1 MLGDQTRPASSQSRI
16 ARSPWLNSDLNAV
29 GRAIVIE
36 NKWRV
41 QRYGVHG
48 TFVEESGPIGN
59 LGPTP
64 DVIVFGLEQLP
75 INGVA
80 P

>member
-1 MLGDQTRPASSQSRI
+1 MNAG
-16 ARSPWLNSDLNAV
+16 RSDPPCVIPVSDRAQSDLNAV